1 MEENNNAPN
10 KPETAGEKQPESKK
24 FLVFYV
30 IGLFCVALAL
40 ILLSYVA
47 QVRSD
52 RRLSELTNQL
62 STQTSAAEGANAR
75 VQVLQQSVEEQ
86 SKILDDLMQQTGT
99 ENTEDLVAAVEA
111 LSSQT
116 AVLSELLT
124 AQQQIEQ
131 GDTTGAQ
138 ACIDGLVQ
146 DYGLGRLN
154 GTAHDALLTGE
165 AAAVFTTLYQQTRPL
180 SSGAQA
186 GTAP

>member
-138 ACIDGLVQ
+138 ACIDGLV
-146 DYGLGRLN
+146 
-154 GTAHDALLTGE
+154 
-165 AAAVFTTLYQQTRPL
+165 
-180 SSGAQA
+180 
-186 GTAP
+186 

>member
-1 MEENNNAPN
+1 MEENNNAPH
-10 KPETAGEKQPESKK
+10 KPDGEKQPESKR

-86 SKILDDLMQQTGT
+86 TKVLNQLMEQTGT

-111 LSSQT
+111 LSGQT

-124 AQQQIEQ
+124 AQQQLEQ
-131 GDTTGAQ
+131 GDTTGAK
-138 ACIDGLVQ
+138 ACLDELVTA
-146 DYGLGRLN
+146 YGLDALN
-154 GTAHDALLTGE
+154 GTAQDALLTGE
-165 AAAVFTTLYQQTRPL
+165 AAAVFTALYQQTRTPVPDT
-180 SSGAQA
+180 QP
-186 GTAP
+186 APAP

>member
-86 SKILDDLMQQTGT
+86 SKILDDLMQHFFPFFIVHHIGDRCLGEPAGPGNILGSDILFPGT
-99 ENTEDLVAAVEA
+99 HGAGSFLRENT
-111 LSSQT
+111 
-116 AVLSELLT
+116 
-124 AQQQIEQ
+124 
-131 GDTTGAQ
+131 
-138 ACIDGLVQ
+138 
-146 DYGLGRLN
+146 
-154 GTAHDALLTGE
+154 HK
-165 AAAVFTTLYQQTRPL
+165 
-180 SSGAQA
+180 
-186 GTAP
+186 